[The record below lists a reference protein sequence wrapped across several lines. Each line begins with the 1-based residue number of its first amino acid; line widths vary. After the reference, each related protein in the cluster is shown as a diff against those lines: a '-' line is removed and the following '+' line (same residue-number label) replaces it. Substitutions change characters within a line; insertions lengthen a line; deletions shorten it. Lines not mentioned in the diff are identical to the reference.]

1 MIDNQMV
8 EKSIIEMIKRY
19 LSSLSAEGIHSQQAI
34 LFGSYARGR
43 ADQDSDLDLIVI
55 APELDGERTIE
66 LVEKLWRIAG
76 TVDSRIEPIPCG
88 LEEWKTD
95 TGRPI
100 LEIAKKEG
108 VMIQN

>member
-1 MIDNQMV
+1 MV
-8 EKSIIEMIKRY
+8 EKSIIEVIKLY
-19 LSSLSAEGIHSQQAI
+19 LASLSAEGIHSQQAI

-55 APELDGERTIE
+55 APELEGELTIE
-66 LVEKLWRIAG
+66 TVKKLWRVASES
-76 TVDSRIEPIPCG
+76 DNRIEPIPCG
-88 LEEWKTD
+88 LEEWKAD

-108 VMIQN
+108 LIIQN